1 MSSKAK
7 LLRSSLKW
15 ALLLL
20 RGTIGWRRDL
30 RQLQM
35 EQGLNQAQVKVLR
48 NYQKDRPRRREA
60 QSLDSVLQAHFKVIE
75 LIKTINN
82 PFALRYEGSQIISV
96 EKIFYGSWKRLL
108 EILVVSL
115 RCGTRARP
123 MLLASIS

>member
-1 MSSKAK
+1 
-7 LLRSSLKW
+7 
-15 ALLLL
+15 
-20 RGTIGWRRDL
+20 
-30 RQLQM
+30 M